1 VVALAPVDRAEALYQ
16 LALAWHELGDE
27 KQART
32 SVLRALEDAPNFTP
46 AQELLLT
53 IVDARKP

>member
-1 VVALAPVDRAEALYQ
+1 VDRAEALYR
-16 LALAWHELGDE
+16 LALAWHDAGDDR
-27 KQART
+27 QART
-32 SVLRALEDAPNFTP
+32 SVLRALEEAPNFMP